1 MPRLK
6 TSKMARLPYPEANT
20 NETQQHF
27 LKEQPLLSTPT
38 GPIFS
43 ENTATCLI
51 FTKCPVCARQWV
63 DLGLQFICYPTRG
76 SSAIS
81 RQNCPQGSLRHP
93 CSLFPQ
99 SLPTYCTIIYLL
111 QGMRLGEKLMRLMA
125 QRLSG
130 KKEYWIQ
137 TVQKG
142 MGGDHKKEIIKSG
155 KITKRDYR
163 VKIKTEKKG
172 GQVGTLGIWQER
184 KNR

>member
-6 TSKMARLPYPEANT
+6 TSKMARLPYPEANS

-111 QGMRLGEKLMRLMA
+111 QGMRLGGETDETN
-125 QRLSG
+125 G
-130 KKEYWIQ
+130 I
-137 TVQKG
+137 
-142 MGGDHKKEIIKSG
+142 EII
-155 KITKRDYR
+155 R
-163 VKIKTEKKG
+163 
-172 GQVGTLGIWQER
+172 
-184 KNR
+184 